1 MASIF
6 TDLCSFFGISV
17 QSPQTLGELF
27 PWLIQILIAVVL
39 VLFVFSIIKDFV
51 KIFAR
56 GKF

>member
-1 MASIF
+1 MESIF
-6 TDLCSFFGISV
+6 ADLCTFFGINI
-17 QSPQTLGELF
+17 QAPQNLGDLF
-27 PWLIQILIAVVL
+27 PWLIQIIVAVVL